1 VRYPDLAYQV
11 RGGKLKFDHALAE
24 ARARAKAL
32 PEPPSPRKVARPPG
46 RCRGYTTSF
55 FFTPLGNRAKRE
67 AVSQLVVGHLAADRG
82 GSFGP
87 DFDGLR
93 VGSGSHCRCPV
104 PTMVVRAGV
113 SSNPRGVVSPC
124 DLTFI

>member
-1 VRYPDLAYQV
+1 MRYPDLAYQV

-67 AVSQLVVGHLAADRG
+67 AVSQLVVGHAAAKDDNKRVQIAIEWGRPRDMRLSRG
-82 GSFGP
+82 LIRCNP
-87 DFDGLR
+87 DWTWAED
-93 VGSGSHCRCPV
+93 VG
-104 PTMVVRAGV
+104 
-113 SSNPRGVVSPC
+113 
-124 DLTFI
+124 